1 MAAARTSRLTVTG
14 YATVFVVLMLAL
26 VVLVLSWHGYAR
38 YSDFRSFQDV
48 VAGEAVHGVA
58 VDVADLVAEKQRMV
72 NVFAD
77 LHKPL
82 LERIATQPATLDDEY
97 RKLTRLVAEFFPD
110 YFAVSVIDSAGEPLI
125 DDFEGLIGDLCRLD
139 IQTFHRE
146 GYASTR
152 VHPNP
157 YVYHFDVMAPWESG
171 SHSGLLFVSF
181 QADMLGTVVRRA
193 QAPGH
198 LLLLVDTQASNLIE
212 VTADGARINW
222 DRDDYHLQPDELRRV
237 LHTAPVRGTR
247 WELMDLHAPGLFGA
261 QLERIW
267 LQGVLV
273 FSVFLLVSV
282 GMLYLIRRSE
292 QRRALAEGYKDE
304 LVSVVSHELRTPLT
318 SIMGSLGLVAGG
330 ASGKIDAKAREL
342 VDIALSNTRRLNAIV
357 NDILDLRKIE
367 SGHMQFDMQP
377 VTLMALVESALATNA
392 SYAEGMGVTYE
403 LVESVPGARVSAD
416 AHRVEQVM
424 ANLLSNAAKYG
435 RQGDHIEVAVTRM
448 PHDMLRVAV
457 TDHGPGIPESF
468 RNRVFRK
475 FSQADTSST
484 RNVKGTGLGLS
495 IVKAI
500 IEEHRGSVGFVSE
513 PDIATT
519 FYFDLPELAVSSA

>member
-1 MAAARTSRLTVTG
+1 MAAARISKLTTVG

-26 VVLVLSWHGYAR
+26 VVLVLSWHGYTR
-38 YSDFRSFQDV
+38 YSDFRTFQDA

-58 VDVADLVAEKQRMV
+58 VDVAALVAEKARMV

-82 LERIATQPATLDDEY
+82 LQRIATLPETRDDEF
-97 RKLTRLVAEFFPD
+97 RTLSRLVAEFFPD
-110 YFAVSVIDSAGEPLI
+110 YFAVTVIDSRGEPVI
-125 DDFEGLIGDLCRLD
+125 DDFEGLIGELCRSD
-139 IQTFHRE
+139 IQSFHRE
-146 GYASTR
+146 GYAATR
-152 VHPNP
+152 IHPNP
-157 YVYHFDVMAPWESG
+157 FVYHFDVMAPWESG
-171 SHSGLLFVSF
+171 QHNGLLFVSF

-198 LLLLVDTQASNLIE
+198 MLLLVDPSASNLIE
-212 VTADGARINW
+212 VTADGARVNW
-222 DRDDYHLQPDELRRV
+222 DREDYRLQPHELRRV
-237 LHTAPVRGTR
+237 LHTAPVTGTR
-247 WELMDLHAPGLFGA
+247 WELMDLYAPGLFAA
-261 QLERIW
+261 QRERIW

-282 GMLYLIRRSE
+282 GMLYLIRRTE
-292 QRRALAEGYKDE
+292 RRRALAEGYKDE

-330 ASGKIDAKAREL
+330 ASGKIDVKTREL
-342 VDIALSNTRRLNAIV
+342 IEIALSNTRRLNSII

-367 SGHMQFDMQP
+367 TGHMQFDMQSVP
-377 VTLMALVESALATNA
+377 LMALVENALATNS
-392 SYAEGMGVTYE
+392 SYAESMGVTYE
-403 LVESVPGARVSAD
+403 LVEALPGARVNAD
-416 AHRVEQVM
+416 AHRIEQVM

-435 RQGDHIEVAVTRM
+435 SQGDHIEVAVQRV
-448 PHDMLRVAV
+448 PQDYLRVSV
-457 TDHGPGIPESF
+457 TDHGAGIPESF

-484 RNVKGTGLGLS
+484 RNIKGTGLGLS

-500 IEEHRGSVGFVSE
+500 IEEHNGQVGFVSE
-513 PDIATT
+513 PGNTTT
-519 FYFDLPELAVSSA
+519 FYFDLPELSASSV